1 MGMETASWAGT
12 LEDGV
17 TRGRSLRSYVRMSGV
32 AIAALCV
39 CALMMLY
46 VASSIAKRIDMTGD
60 IRILLYLGLC
70 MFLVSGYAFHVISVM
85 AHERKILRD
94 AEVGR
99 QKALFEMVECLSFVI
114 EARDSY
120 TGGHQRRVA
129 ELARAIAEE
138 MGLAPSV
145 VASIELAATVHDIG
159 KVHVPIDVLVKPG
172 DLTGEERSML
182 EAHPDAGAQL
192 IGKIG
197 SPWSLADMVRQHH
210 ERLDGSGYGAGLTG
224 DAILVEAKVLAVA
237 DVAEAMLAERP
248 YRGPAEIGE
257 VLQEISRQRGVL
269 YDPAAVDACLSVF
282 EGERFSRWGPRK
294 AAESAV
300 DSLQER

>member
-1 MGMETASWAGT
+1 MGTGTASWAGT
-12 LEDGV
+12 LEDG
-17 TRGRSLRSYVRMSGV
+17 TKRGRTLRGYVRMSGV
-32 AIAALCV
+32 AIAALCL
-39 CALMMLY
+39 CALVMLY
-46 VASSIAKRIDMTGD
+46 MASPITRRVDLTGD
-60 IRILLYLGLC
+60 MRILLYFGLC

-94 AEVGR
+94 VEVGR
-99 QKALFEMVECLSFVI
+99 QRALFEMVECLSFVI

-138 MGLAPSV
+138 MGLALSV

-172 DLTGEERSML
+172 DLTGEERSLL
-182 EAHPDAGAQL
+182 EAHPEAGAQL
-192 IGKIG
+192 MGKIG
-197 SPWSLADMVRQHH
+197 SPWPLADMVRQHH
-210 ERLDGSGYGAGLTG
+210 ERLDGSGYGSGLTG
-224 DAILVEAKVLAVA
+224 DEILVEAEVLAVA

-257 VLQEISRQRGVL
+257 MLEEISRQKGVL
-269 YDPAAVDACLSVF
+269 YDPAAVEACLSIF
-282 EGERFSRWGPRK
+282 KQEKFSRWAPRET
-294 AAESAV
+294 AA
-300 DSLQER
+300 RG